1 MWKKNAQKTINKD
14 KTKSDMTPRELFL
27 EYIEKNCPLKREQT
41 SEDIGNAVVFF
52 ASDSSSNITGQSL
65 NINGGTIMD

>member
-1 MWKKNAQKTINKD
+1 MWEKNAQKTINKN

-27 EYIEKNCPLKREQT
+27 EYIENNCPLKREQT
-41 SEDIGNAVVFF
+41 SEDIGNAVAFF
-52 ASDSSSNITGQSL
+52 ASDSSLNITGQSL